1 MLTRAQIDE
10 YNEVGAIV
18 LPGVLTQ
25 QEVARLRAVT
35 DSFVAR
41 ARGMTGH
48 DDVLDLDETH
58 TPDAP
63 RVRRIKRPHLRHPE
77 YAAYW
82 RHPGIIA
89 ALTDLWGPN
98 IRSDTSKLNMKL
110 AGHGAAVEWHQDW
123 VFYPHTNDDLAE
135 VGIMIDAA
143 TTGNGPMLV
152 VPGSHKGPLF
162 SHHVNG
168 RFCGAM
174 DPHEPGAHYERAV
187 PLTGPAGSITI
198 HHARV
203 IHGSGPNR
211 SDTDRRFMLLQ
222 FRAADAWPLAWA
234 QPDGAADIEA
244 FNAMIVAGEPV
255 MTPRI
260 EKVPLYIPWPRAERQ
275 GSIYENQKAMAAR
288 YF

>member
-35 DSFVAR
+35 DSFVAQ

-152 VPGSHKGPLF
+152 VPGTWEWRAGQAITTAGKPRPVVRHHFTWFGGGLSGGSPLRGP
-162 SHHVNG
+162 SWAG
-168 RFCGAM
+168 RGC
-174 DPHEPGAHYERAV
+174 PGGCW
-187 PLTGPAGSITI
+187 TSGS
-198 HHARV
+198 A
-203 IHGSGPNR
+203 
-211 SDTDRRFMLLQ
+211 
-222 FRAADAWPLAWA
+222 
-234 QPDGAADIEA
+234 
-244 FNAMIVAGEPV
+244 
-255 MTPRI
+255 
-260 EKVPLYIPWPRAERQ
+260 
-275 GSIYENQKAMAAR
+275 
-288 YF
+288 